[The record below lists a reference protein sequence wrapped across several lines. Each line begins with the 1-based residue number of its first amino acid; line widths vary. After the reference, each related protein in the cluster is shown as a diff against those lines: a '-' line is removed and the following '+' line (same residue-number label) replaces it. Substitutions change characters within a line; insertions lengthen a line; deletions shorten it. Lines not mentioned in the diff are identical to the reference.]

1 MPASNA
7 STSVT
12 EVDELRLDELRL
24 DARSAP
30 AARILARAGTMLDSA
45 AMVGVLS
52 GSILGM
58 GVIATW
64 ERVACPVLRAL
75 EQLPLD
81 TGQQIAVE
89 RMLSR
94 AVSEAF
100 ASVLRPEPGVPVRVL
115 LACADDEQH
124 TLALQAF
131 AAAVA
136 EFGMSS
142 CFLGAGM
149 PPRALHSAVRQ
160 VRPAVAVV
168 WSQTAATADRAQLLP
183 LLIDR
188 PCRTLVAAGPGWA
201 AVALPDSV
209 VRPTNLSEAVSMI
222 LPLITPN
229 AGLRSPKR

>member
-1 MPASNA
+1 MPASDA
-7 STSVT
+7 STSVAA
-12 EVDELRLDELRL
+12 VDDLRL
-24 DARSAP
+24 DASAAP
-30 AARILARAGTMLDSA
+30 AAHILARAGTMLDPA
-45 AMVGVLS
+45 AMVGVLT
-52 GSILGM
+52 GSIRGM

-81 TGQQIAVE
+81 TGEQIAVE

-94 AVSEAF
+94 AVAETF
-100 ASVLRPEPGVPVRVL
+100 ASVPRPEPGVPARLL

-136 EFGMSS
+136 ELGLSS
-142 CFLGAGM
+142 CSLGAGM
-149 PPRALHSAVRQ
+149 PPQALHSAIRQ

-168 WSQTAATADRAQLLP
+168 WSQTAATADPAQLLP

-201 AVALPDSV
+201 TVALPHTV
-209 VRPTNLSEAVSMI
+209 VRPVSLSEAFGTI
-222 LPLITPN
+222 LPLITPT
-229 AGLRSPKR
+229 AGLRLSKR